1 MDKGCFPIEVSF
13 EPSRVWKLSIR
24 TESRDLGNLAEWQRR
39 TNNFQSIVNQV
50 TILFEQGKLCGK
62 AKW

>member
-13 EPSRVWKLSIR
+13 ELSRVWKQYLNRKQRLGELSR
-24 TESRDLGNLAEWQRR
+24 VAKE
-39 TNNFQSIVNQV
+39 NNFQSIVNQV
-50 TILFEQGKLCGK
+50 TILFEQGRLCGK